1 MLKLNCTLLK
11 VGLIVF
17 VYLQSG
23 FIQTAK
29 AADVPA
35 KPVGPE
41 MPPEPLSVSYKFT
54 ASYYQASDNND
65 AVDINLRAN
74 YSVHTAWMG
83 EYSDKNGF
91 HQFRT
96 GYEYSPNFDFVRPTF
111 SAQLA
116 GGGFLGGSV
125 TSEVGGDTYAII
137 GVGRTNLRNYYNL
150 NFDPNDAITFGMGTR
165 AFSNTELSLFQVFD
179 DRLNTHQR
187 ITHFV
192 WRYKPTNSQRI
203 TVDASYK
210 TGLDSGNDFIHGYG
224 LSFDYGYKQ
233 FFARVAREQY
243 ANFATSD
250 LTRFSVGMRF

>member
-1 MLKLNCTLLK
+1 LKLNGTFLK

-17 VYLQSG
+17 ALLQCWVMQSA
-23 FIQTAK
+23 Q
-29 AADVPA
+29 AADASVQQVA
-35 KPVGPE
+35 PE
-41 MPPEPLSVSYKFT
+41 TATDSQGIAYKLT

-74 YSVHTAWMG
+74 YSVHTAWIG
-83 EYSDKNGF
+83 EYRDKNGF

-96 GYEYSPNFDFVRPTF
+96 GYEYSPNFEFVRPTF

-116 GGGFLGGSV
+116 SGGFLGGSV

-137 GVGRTNLRNYYNL
+137 GIGRTNLRNYYNL

-192 WRYKPTNSQRI
+192 WRYKPTESQRI
-203 TVDASYK
+203 TVDANYK
-210 TGLDSGNDFIHGYG
+210 SGLDGANDFIHGYG
-224 LSFDYGYKQ
+224 ISVDYGYKQ
-233 FFARVAREQY
+233 FFARIAREQY